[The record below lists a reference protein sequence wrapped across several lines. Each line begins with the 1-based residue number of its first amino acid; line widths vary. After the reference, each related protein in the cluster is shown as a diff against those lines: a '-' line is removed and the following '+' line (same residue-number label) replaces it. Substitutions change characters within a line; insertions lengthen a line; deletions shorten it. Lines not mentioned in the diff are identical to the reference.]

1 MDMTAEWDEGP
12 APSRFSRWLVPAL
25 ILSLLLHGLFWYWA
39 SGVTVN
45 RFANSTYQKIVP
57 PTFRITQAHIDPKL
71 LEPEPSKD
79 KHAAMAP
86 EPLKLPEDKVSFD
99 KLMADTPGTPSAPKL
114 DPILSEKP
122 TATQTSL
129 NNMVQ
134 TAELSGATSVLED
147 SKAMREEILNDKPQ
161 VGKQNFSDIVAPEA
175 LSGRAIAKNG
185 ELHGGAKPG
194 FSNLDDLL
202 AQTGPL
208 SAETAPILMP
218 TDLLFDY
225 DQTALR
231 PQAMSSLEKL
241 GALIQRNP
249 QATFTIE
256 GHSDSFGSD
265 EYNLALSQHRADSVK
280 AWLVTTMKIPES
292 RITTQG
298 FGKTRLIA
306 PASGSIDEQQIN
318 RRVEIVI
325 HTK

>member
-1 MDMTAEWDEGP
+1 MDLTAERGDVH
-12 APSRFSRWLVPAL
+12 AHSRFGRWIIPAL
-25 ILSLLLHGLFWYWA
+25 VLSLLLHGLFWYWA
-39 SGVTVN
+39 RGISVN
-45 RFANSTYQKIVP
+45 RFASTQYEKIVP
-57 PTFRITQAHIDPKL
+57 RTFQLAHADIDPKL
-71 LEPEPSKD
+71 LEPEPSTE

-86 EPLKLPEDKVSFD
+86 EAVKLPEEKVSFD
-99 KLMADTPGTPSAPKL
+99 KLMADTPGTPAAPKL

-129 NNMVQ
+129 NNTVK

-147 SKAMREEILNDKPQ
+147 SQALREEILNDKPQ
-161 VGKQNFSDIVAPEA
+161 AGKQSFSDIVAPEA
-175 LSGRAIAKNG
+175 LSGRAIAKAG
-185 ELHGGAKPG
+185 PLQGGAKPG

-225 DQTALR
+225 DQAQLR

-280 AWLVTTMKIPES
+280 SWLVNTMQIPPT
-292 RITTQG
+292 RITAKG
-298 FGKTRLIA
+298 FGKSRLIA
-306 PASGSIDEQQIN
+306 PASGTIEEQQIN